1 MQNHQHQLINA
12 FVYIYSAVK
21 EVQAEVLEK
30 HLEQRWRRDQ
40 QLAGNGYQ
48 MNPGFLDT
56 LQEW

>member
-1 MQNHQHQLINA
+1 MQNHQLQLINA
-12 FVYIYSAVK
+12 FGYIFSNVK

-30 HLEQRWRRDQ
+30 HLDEWRRDQ

>member
-1 MQNHQHQLINA
+1 MQNHQLQLINA

-30 HLEQRWRRDQ
+30 HFIRWRRDQ
-40 QLAGNGYQ
+40 QLAGYGYQ